1 MRINA
6 GGLST
11 IVVGRDKEIKT
22 IKSYIK
28 MGQHCAIVAPRR
40 YGKTTTVNAVLD
52 DLKDD
57 YLIIKLDIFAA
68 SNVRE
73 LCHLLIDAV
82 YQSHGVSSFVKSAK
96 DNVLDIVSR
105 FKLDT
110 EFVKIG
116 YDLLREPS
124 ESELMKKA
132 FQLPDLFAQKQ
143 KKRAI
148 VFMDEFGDIERF
160 GEDIVKKL
168 RAYFQTHQH
177 VSYIFAG
184 SQTSVMNKVFL
195 DKSNAFFNFASIMN
209 LPLLDSD
216 QCLAFA
222 NDLSIDGTKFDDTAA
237 VKIVDTTNG
246 HPYYFIKLIQEAY
259 VLAYLEDSPCVSVAL
274 VDDAIQKILRDNN
287 AFFEVEWD
295 KINVK
300 KHKGHVLKTL
310 IGLDSVS
317 DAVSLSYKSQM
328 IKELKNEAVL
338 NDEKQMTDPFFREWL
353 IRNLAS

>member
-11 IVVGRDKEIKT
+11 IVVGREREIKT

-40 YGKTTTVNAVLD
+40 YGKTTLVNAVLE
-52 DLKDD
+52 DLKND

-82 YQSHGVSSFVKSAK
+82 YQSHGVSNFVKSAK
-96 DNVLDIVSR
+96 DNILDIVSR

-110 EFVKIG
+110 DFVKIG

-124 ESELMKKA
+124 EAELIKKA
-132 FQLPDLFAQKQ
+132 FQLPDLFAEKQ
-143 KKRAI
+143 NKRAI

-160 GEDIVKKL
+160 GEDVVKKL

-195 DKSNAFFNFASIMN
+195 DKANAFFNFASIMN
-209 LPLLDSD
+209 LPLLDID
-216 QCLAFA
+216 QCRTFA
-222 NDLSIDGTKFDDTAA
+222 KGLRIDHIQFNEQA
-237 VKIVDTTNG
+237 VEKILETTQG

-259 VLAYLEDSPCVSVAL
+259 VLAYLDDSSLVTPDL
-274 VDDAIQKILRDNN
+274 VDKAIQKILRDNH

-295 KINVK
+295 RINVK
-300 KHKGHVLKTL
+300 KHKGHVLKSL
-310 IGLDSVS
+310 IGLDTVS
-317 DAVSLSYKSQM
+317 EQVSLSYKSQM

-338 NDEKQMTDPFFREWL
+338 NNEKQMTDPLFKAWL
-353 IRNLAS
+353 IRNIAI